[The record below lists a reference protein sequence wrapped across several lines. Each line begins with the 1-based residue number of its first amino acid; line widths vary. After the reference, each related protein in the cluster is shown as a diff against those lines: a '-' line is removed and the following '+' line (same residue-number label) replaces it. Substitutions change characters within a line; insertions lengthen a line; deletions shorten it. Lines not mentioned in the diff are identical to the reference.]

1 MKKILFVCVQNSGRS
16 QMAEAFFNHMA
27 QGKAISYSA
36 GTNPA
41 EQVNPVV
48 TQVMEEMDISMT
60 DHKPKPLTPDML
72 QDVDLVITMG
82 CGADGVCPASFVQ
95 TDDWDLEDPKDK
107 PVEEVRKI
115 RDEIKRRVSILV
127 KDLR

>member
-1 MKKILFVCVQNSGRS
+1 MKRILFVCVQNSGRS

-27 QGKAISYSA
+27 QGKASGYSA
-36 GTNPA
+36 GTSPA
-41 EQVNPVV
+41 EKVNPVV
-48 TQVMEEMDISMT
+48 IQVMEEMGIDMT
-60 DHKPKPLTPDML
+60 DHKPKSLTPDML

-95 TDDWDLEDPKDK
+95 TDDWNLEDPKDK

-115 RDEIKRRVSILV
+115 RDEIKRRVEILV
-127 KDLR
+127 RALK